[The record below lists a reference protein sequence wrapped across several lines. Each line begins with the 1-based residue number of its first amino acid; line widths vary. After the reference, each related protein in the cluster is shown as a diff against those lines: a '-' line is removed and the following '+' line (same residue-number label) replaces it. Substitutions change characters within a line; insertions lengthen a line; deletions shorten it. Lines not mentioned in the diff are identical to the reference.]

1 MSNFRSIKPEQNG
14 LSGPKANRRWAIVGR
29 EDQWARLRDQAD
41 PGRGSPS
48 GDLLRG
54 SIRLEEQEDPHRQES
69 VKEAE
74 RE

>member
-1 MSNFRSIKPEQNG
+1 MAFPVQIGRTDRPDRE
-14 LSGPKANRRWAIVGR
+14 ANRRWAIVGR

-54 SIRLEEQEDPHRQES
+54 PIRLEEQEDPHRQAS
-69 VKEAE
+69 VKEAP